1 MNTKAPSNEVFAVDA
16 FGQFHP
22 IRLPAEAFETLHKE
36 TLDSLREFVKGHRER
51 FPKGPQPG
59 KPKRRKPKPR

>member
-1 MNTKAPSNEVFAVDA
+1 MKTETPKSEVFAVDT

-22 IRLPAEAFETLHKE
+22 IRLPAEAFQTLHSE

-51 FPKGPQPG
+51 FPQG
-59 KPKRRKPKPR
+59 PKPRRPKPR

>member
-1 MNTKAPSNEVFAVDA
+1 MNIKVPTDEVFAVDA

-51 FPKGPQPG
+51 FPKGP
-59 KPKRRKPKPR
+59 KSRKPKPR